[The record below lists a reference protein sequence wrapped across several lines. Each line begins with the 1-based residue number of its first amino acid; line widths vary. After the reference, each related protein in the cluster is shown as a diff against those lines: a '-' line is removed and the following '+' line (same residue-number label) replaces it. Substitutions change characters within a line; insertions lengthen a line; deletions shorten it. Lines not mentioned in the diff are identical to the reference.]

1 LFGGLVREAARN
13 DLYMIQTRDNAA
25 TLMQTAG
32 EPPSPRVGHACALV
46 SQVLIVWGGDTKMDG
61 SQIQPRLEQDRLDD
75 ALYLL
80 NISAWTASSPFT
92 RQLTIL
98 QTFGNGRG

>member
-1 LFGGLVREAARN
+1 MFGGLVREAARN

-80 NISAWTASSPFT
+80 NISA
-92 RQLTIL
+92 
-98 QTFGNGRG
+98 